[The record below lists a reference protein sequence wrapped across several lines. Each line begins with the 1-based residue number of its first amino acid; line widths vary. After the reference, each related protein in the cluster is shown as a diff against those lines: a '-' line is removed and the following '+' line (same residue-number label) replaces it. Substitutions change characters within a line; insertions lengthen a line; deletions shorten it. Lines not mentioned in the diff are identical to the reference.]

1 MSSEARNRSYHED
14 TDRFRAALT
23 RAEAVTGFSSR
34 LIEKDYYCSVLLHD
48 LSGPFDQGLVFKGG
62 TCLSKVHAE
71 FFRLSEDLDFCV
83 SIAADAPA
91 SLRRKAV
98 SPLKEYFAAI
108 PGRIGFF
115 RVVDPLTGHH
125 SSRQYQGRVA
135 YDSIVTGENE
145 YIKVEIS
152 LRETILLP
160 TENLPARTMLLDP
173 DSNQPV
179 FPAVK
184 VRVLSLREAYAEK
197 VRAALTRK
205 EPAIRDFFDIDY
217 ALLRGLFNPRE
228 QAVLNLIAEK
238 LAVAGN
244 HPVDISDAKVT
255 ALKGQIE
262 GQLKPVLRARDYEG
276 FDLQRV
282 KDLLVEVV
290 SLCPGK

>member
-1 MSSEARNRSYHED
+1 MSSEARSRSYHED

-23 RAEAVTGFSSR
+23 RAEAVSGFSSR

-83 SIAADAPA
+83 SMAADASA
-91 SLRRKAV
+91 LLRREAV
-98 SPLKEYFAAI
+98 SPLSAHLATI
-108 PGRIGFF
+108 PGRIGCFQMVE
-115 RVVDPLTGHH
+115 RLQGHNR
-125 SSRQYQGRVA
+125 SRQYNGRFA
-135 YDSIVTGENE
+135 YESVVTGENDF
-145 YIKVEIS
+145 IRFEIS

-160 TENLPARTMLLDP
+160 TENLPARTLLLDP

-179 FPAVK
+179 FPPVD

-217 ALLRGLFNPRE
+217 ALLRGLFNHRD

-244 HPVDISDAKVT
+244 DPVDISDAKVT

-262 GQLKPVLRARDYEG
+262 GQLKPVLRTRDYER

-290 SLCPGK
+290 DLCPRK